1 MGRNL
6 GAYKLARHVLEKIQ
20 SLKIPRRF
28 RENVDLASLMVKSK
42 PYHDNEELLTMCY
55 RCSSTNPLMN
65 NRGNQCINCAQP
77 FVHSWVSFEIL
88 PLVEFQLEDG
98 ITDVEAMRL
107 IESDSGGASEADKW
121 RDRGGEDNMMT
132 LGDTDSE
139 DPFTT
144 RLYSFQQDGGTFSPV
159 VASRSVLQSL
169 GPGEVIVCKWPPP
182 LRNTYFRN
190 LMPDMAITK
199 CQTCNKVFHSDDY
212 ELQLLQKGHCPFCRS
227 PGHLGTQK
235 SEQEVDADEAY

>member
-1 MGRNL
+1 M
-6 GAYKLARHVLEKIQ
+6 KI
-20 SLKIPRRF
+20 F
-28 RENVDLASLMVKSK
+28 
-42 PYHDNEELLTMCY
+42 YY
-55 RCSSTNPLMN
+55 Y
-65 NRGNQCINCAQP
+65 RGNQCINCAQP

-107 IESDSGGASEADKW
+107 IESDSGDDNKDDKW
-121 RDRGGEDNMMT
+121 KEEQDNVLT
-132 LGDTDSE
+132 LGDGDDSGQ

-182 LRNTYFRN
+182 LRNTYYRN

-199 CQTCNKVFHSDDY
+199 CQTCNKVISGDNSCY
-212 ELQLLQKGHCPFCRS
+212 
-227 PGHLGTQK
+227 
-235 SEQEVDADEAY
+235 